1 MELGGSS
8 WRCFGFWARAGSD
21 PPAIE
26 TVLPLERAAE
36 AQEFLSS
43 RVHFGRVLLDPRS

>member
-1 MELGGSS
+1 VLRLLGEG
-8 WRCFGFWARAGSD
+8 RID